1 MALKLLFAGHNPC
14 MYDGYDSDILSLL
27 GGEVGR
33 LAEVTYTYPPGRSAD
48 HAAYDCF
55 LGETSTTLRTRPV
68 VTSNLTLLRG
78 ATTYRPLFLLDEGT
92 NGYGVMFGVVV
103 GSFCG
108 QSVPNPYAA
117 GASNLGPHTTAG
129 SGKVT
134 CWDKP
139 GMYAVT
145 LDAVAT
151 TITAASSIRP
161 GDPLFATTAGK
172 ITATEANAFDCVA
185 PGDGTATIVGR
196 FSQLS
201 TGGSLVTTPAWMVG
215 LTSSVMSAASLLQLE
230 FHFRIE
236 N

>member
-14 MYDGYDSDILSLL
+14 MYDGYDSNVLL
-27 GGEVGR
+27 TKGGEVGR
-33 LAEVTYTYPPGRSAD
+33 LTEVAYTYPPGSSVSK
-48 HAAYDCF
+48 AAYDCF
-55 LGETSTTLRTRPV
+55 LGETSTTLKTRPV
-68 VTSNLTLLRG
+68 VTQNLTLTGG

-92 NGYGVMFGVVV
+92 TGYGVMFGVVV
-103 GSFCG
+103 GGFAG
-108 QSVPNPYAA
+108 Q
-117 GASNLGPHTTAG
+117 GANSTNLGPHTATG

-145 LDAVAT
+145 LDSVET
-151 TITAASSIRP
+151 SITAASSIHP
-161 GDPLFATTAGK
+161 GAPLFVNTSGLL
-172 ITATEANAFDCVA
+172 TATEANGFDFTA
-185 PGDGTATIVGR
+185 PGTATIVGR
-196 FSQLS
+196 FSQFS